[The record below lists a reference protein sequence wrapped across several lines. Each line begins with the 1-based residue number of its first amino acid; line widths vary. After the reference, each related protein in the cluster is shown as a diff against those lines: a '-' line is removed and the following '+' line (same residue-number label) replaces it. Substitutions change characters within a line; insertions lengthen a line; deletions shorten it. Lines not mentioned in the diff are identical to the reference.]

1 MSNLYGYYINLDERG
16 DFYADVRDAGGQTVF
31 EIHAGASL
39 GEDESSIFEDGFMR
53 DKDDLSGLTEH
64 LRSLGVIP
72 QDAEVL
78 STSEFEQRLE
88 ASGDDDEH
96 ASSPRP

>member
-16 DFYADVRDAGGQTVF
+16 DFYADVRNVDGQTVF

-53 DKDDLSGLTEH
+53 TKDDLSGLTEH
-64 LRSLGVIP
+64 LRNLGVIP
-72 QDAEVL
+72 QDAEVR
-78 STSEFEQRLE
+78 SASEFERRIE
-88 ASGDDDEH
+88 ASEDDEH
-96 ASSPRP
+96 SSSPRP